1 VQHATPLIATL
12 VAALGFALLFGV
24 LAKLARLPPIVG
36 YLIAG
41 IAVGPHT
48 PGFIADQE
56 IAMELAEI
64 GVILLMF
71 GVGLHFSPRDL
82 TEARGIV
89 VPGALGQMAAATGMG
104 WALGRIIGWD
114 DVASL
119 VFGLALSVASTVVL
133 LRALTER
140 GEVTSETGRVAVGW
154 LVVED
159 IAMVLALVLL
169 PLVAVAG
176 AGGASVGE
184 AMAWTIG
191 KLVLFVAIMLIVGT
205 RVLPWVLSLVA
216 GLRSRELF
224 SLATL
229 AAALGVAA
237 VAAKLFGVSF
247 ALGAFLAGLVL
258 GRSELALKAAEQT
271 LPLRDAFAVLFFV
284 SVGMLFNP
292 AILWERPVELVATV
306 AIVLVGKS
314 VVAYRIARLRG
325 LGPAASASVAASLA
339 QIGEFS
345 FILAGLAVVLGV
357 MPRDAQDLILAAAL
371 LSIALNPLAFRA
383 ADRFTERRLA
393 PKPAE

>member
-24 LAKLARLPPIVG
+24 LARLARLPPIVG

-82 TEARGIV
+82 TEARGVV

-159 IAMVLALVLL
+159 VAMVLALVLL
-169 PLVAVAG
+169 PLLAVAG
-176 AGGASVGE
+176 AGAGVGE
-184 AMAWTIG
+184 ALGWTIG

-205 RVLPWVLSLVA
+205 RVLPWGLSLVA

-237 VAAKLFGVSF
+237 AAAKLFGVSF

-284 SVGMLFNP
+284 SVGMLFRP
-292 AILWERPVELVATV
+292 DILWERPVELVATV

-314 VVAYRIARLRG
+314 LVAYRIARLRG

-371 LSIALNPLAFRA
+371 LSIALNPLAFRL